1 MQLIKDDFLDWN
13 HVVFCPLCNA
23 INNNKKIGLELN
35 GHMVLYNIISKGQ
48 VFGLE
53 LGGHWVLCKL
63 IFSN

>member
-1 MQLIKDDFLDWN
+1 
-13 HVVFCPLCNA
+13 
-23 INNNKKIGLELN
+23 LN